1 MPERTQPRQRRLA
14 KVAAGAGLLALL
26 MLFLLPHL
34 HHRRPHHPPPHHR
47 VRIVSLAGD
56 DLQLRS
62 HDGWAKTVR
71 IDDKTFIHEGPH
83 RKLDRS
89 SLRADLNIHEHDH
102 LQGDVYV
109 VDDLDIIP
117 GQLKTPPEEEARQ
130 TWPWVL
136 ASGALTAG
144 LATLIHRRRR

>member
-1 MPERTQPRQRRLA
+1 MPERTQLRNRRLR
-14 KVAAGAGLLALL
+14 KLAAGAGLLALL
-26 MLFLLPHL
+26 MLFLMPRL
-34 HHRRPHHPPPHHR
+34 HHRRPHHPPHHR
-47 VRIVSLAGD
+47 VKIVSMAGD

-89 SLRADLNIHEHDH
+89 ALRADLNIHEHDN

-109 VDDLDIIP
+109 VDDLDVLP
-117 GQLKTPPEEEARQ
+117 GQLNAHHVEKQGE
-130 TWPWVL
+130 TWPWLL
-136 ASGALTAG
+136 ASGVLTAG